1 MTQKELDA
9 AMLRLNSERTVKMN
23 DINRKRDE
31 ARLEMEKRVGAVQM
45 QTAAKRN
52 EIYTHI
58 EMLRKE
64 MLKLDKDSKA
74 HEEKTE
80 ETRRQENRIRRL
92 KDQEAV
98 ETIKIRDN
106 ARAYLLQMDYEARR
120 VSQWFIDE
128 KARLAREYV
137 ECRM

>member
-64 MLKLDKDSKA
+64 RLKFEKDSKA

-80 ETRRQENRIRRL
+80 EIRRQENRIRRL

>member
-23 DINRKRDE
+23 DINSERDK
-31 ARLEMEKRVGAVQM
+31 ARLETVQRVGAVQM

-52 EIYTHI
+52 EIYNHI

-64 MLKLDKDSKA
+64 RLKLDKDSKA

-80 ETRRQENRIRRL
+80 EIRRQENRIRRL

-98 ETIKIRDN
+98 EIIEIRDK
-106 ARAYLLQMDYEARR
+106 AKAYLLQMDYEARR

-128 KARLAREYV
+128 KARLVREYA
-137 ECRM
+137 ECGM